1 MKKRIVF
8 IICIFFITVNCFA
21 DDYMKLMWIPITS
34 RNVTSENDYQNKNIT
49 FYDGPIIE
57 QLLLKINK
65 SVEKEGELYKS
76 KLSEGYYII
85 IINTNN
91 VTREYKIINEYN
103 MRDEKTIYEIDFID
117 DIRKLLILYFAN
129 SF

>member
-1 MKKRIVF
+1 M
-8 IICIFFITVNCFA
+8 ITV
-21 DDYMKLMWIPITS
+21 
-34 RNVTSENDYQNKNIT
+34 Q
-49 FYDGPIIE
+49 
-57 QLLLKINK
+57 
-65 SVEKEGELYKS
+65 
-76 KLSEGYYII
+76 I
-85 IINTNN
+85 IININN